1 MLFKKLFYL
10 GSHLP
15 VAPDAG
21 VWICVLGLE
30 VCLVAELVLPAR
42 AKVLQVADTAVHLT
56 YENGGIFECYF
67 PGNYVL
73 FHFSKCMAL
82 FFYSG
87 RPMTRLCEILDR
99 VG

>member
-42 AKVLQVADTAVHLT
+42 AKVLQVADAAVHLT
-56 YENGGIFECYF
+56 YGNGGFVEFYF
-67 PGNYVL
+67 LGNYML
-73 FHFSKCMAL
+73 FHLAV
-82 FFYSG
+82 FF
-87 RPMTRLCEILDR
+87 
-99 VG
+99 